1 MRFRVRRLRSARV
14 PLRRGPA
21 RLRGAA
27 SPRPGRAPTAAAV
40 APRTTA
46 FHRVRMPSSGSSR
59 RDHRR
64 SSPCRPTCPSS
75 RRIDRSHSGR
85 CRRRYGRP
93 RSCRQSC
100 PLPLPRVSSSRDR
113 SGAAPLRTA
122 RRGASRRTT
131 PACAPSLSF
140 VAMACGRSSLGHSIR
155 ETTGAPLRGLLFTM
169 SRRRPTLP
177 PRCQGSTIGA
187 GGLNFRVR
195 NGTGCLPSAMTAET
209 VSPRRA
215 ELQRACPARNLARV
229 RASSHACVD
238 SELDSEREQRSS
250 PRPIST
256 GRLNTLPCVHL
267 RPIYLVVSEGPY
279 SLRMG
284 SLILGRASH
293 LDAFSAYPCRTWL
306 TSHAA
311 GATTG
316 TPEVRPPRSSRTG
329 GSSPQASYAH
339 GG

>member
-1 MRFRVRRLRSARV
+1 V
-14 PLRRGPA
+14 
-21 RLRGAA
+21 
-27 SPRPGRAPTAAAV
+27 
-40 APRTTA
+40 
-46 FHRVRMPSSGSSR
+46 
-59 RDHRR
+59 
-64 SSPCRPTCPSS
+64 
-75 RRIDRSHSGR
+75 
-85 CRRRYGRP
+85 
-93 RSCRQSC
+93 
-100 PLPLPRVSSSRDR
+100 
-113 SGAAPLRTA
+113 
-122 RRGASRRTT
+122 
-131 PACAPSLSF
+131 
-140 VAMACGRSSLGHSIR
+140 
-155 ETTGAPLRGLLFTM
+155 RGLLCNM

-177 PRCQGSTIGA
+177 PRLQGSTIGA

-209 VSPRRA
+209 VFPCPGSPRKG
-215 ELQRACPARNLARV
+215 CPARNLARV

-329 GSSPQASYAH
+329 GSSPQASCAH

>member
-1 MRFRVRRLRSARV
+1 MCLGGDLLSHLVSRAVPSALEGLTSGFGMGPGVSPPLWPPKRWFRRLV
-14 PLRRGPA
+14 PC
-21 RLRGAA
+21 AA
-27 SPRPGRAPTAAAV
+27 ITEATDDTG
-40 APRTTA
+40 
-46 FHRVRMPSSGSSR
+46 VR
-59 RDHRR
+59 
-64 SSPCRPTCPSS
+64 
-75 RRIDRSHSGR
+75 
-85 CRRRYGRP
+85 
-93 RSCRQSC
+93 Q
-100 PLPLPRVSSSRDR
+100 
-113 SGAAPLRTA
+113 
-122 RRGASRRTT
+122 RRT
-131 PACAPSLSF
+131 
-140 VAMACGRSSLGHSIR
+140 
-155 ETTGAPLRGLLFTM
+155 
-169 SRRRPTLP
+169 
-177 PRCQGSTIGA
+177 
-187 GGLNFRVR
+187 
-195 NGTGCLPSAMTAET
+195 
-209 VSPRRA
+209 
-215 ELQRACPARNLARV
+215 LARV

-293 LDAFSAYPCRTWL
+293 LDAFSAYPCRTWP